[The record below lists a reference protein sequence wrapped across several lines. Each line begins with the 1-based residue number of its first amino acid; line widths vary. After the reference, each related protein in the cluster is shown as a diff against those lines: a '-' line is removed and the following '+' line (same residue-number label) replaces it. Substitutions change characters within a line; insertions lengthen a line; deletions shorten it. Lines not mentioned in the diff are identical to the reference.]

1 MSWMVNFEFLLHY
14 CSKILGGVDSRVTV
28 NQRFLSQVEFHRRDS
43 EYVFEKKIEFL
54 LNENYNTKQVHRGCS

>member
-28 NQRFLSQVEFHRRDS
+28 NQRFLSQVEFHRCDS
-43 EYVFEKKIEFL
+43 HRCFCSLKAFLKKN
-54 LNENYNTKQVHRGCS
+54 LNLSIKQKLQY